1 MITTN
6 EIITFVAFTIAIFVC
21 GYILF
26 KHTLGEEE

>member
-6 EIITFVAFTIAIFVC
+6 EIITFVAFTIGISVL

-26 KHTLGEEE
+26 KNTIGEEE